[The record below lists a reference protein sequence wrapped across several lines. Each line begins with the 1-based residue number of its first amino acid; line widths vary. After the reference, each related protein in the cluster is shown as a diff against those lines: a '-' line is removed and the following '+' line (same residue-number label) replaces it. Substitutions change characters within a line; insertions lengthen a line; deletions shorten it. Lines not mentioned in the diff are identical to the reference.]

1 MVGHGK
7 KNKGRPMKTLS
18 LDCRGLACP
27 GPVLRCKDAIDSESP
42 AVIAATVDNEAAME
56 NVARFL
62 AAKKYSVEIAPVP
75 GGHVLTGTRQDAS
88 LADSPAPSA
97 VRADSP
103 AAREQIVV
111 FLTADAIGRGDD
123 TLGQKLMVN
132 FLATLPELGD
142 SLWRIVLVNGGVRLA
157 VAGSPVLDRLSAFE
171 AAGVTILVCG
181 TCLDFFGLLDKKE
194 VGQTTNMLDVVT
206 SLQLATK
213 VLQV

>member
-1 MVGHGK
+1 
-7 KNKGRPMKTLS
+7 MKTLS

-42 AVIAATVDNEAAME
+42 AVIAATVDNEAAKE

-62 AAKKYSVEIAPVP
+62 AAKGYHVEISPVA
-75 GGHVLTGTRQDAS
+75 GGHALTGTRQGAS
-88 LADSPAPSA
+88 RAGSPAPS
-97 VRADSP
+97 SP
-103 AAREQIVV
+103 AAATAAPAAKEQIVA

-123 TLGQKLMVN
+123 SLGQKLMVN

-157 VAGSPVLDRLSAFE
+157 VAGSPVLDRLKAFE
-171 AAGVTILVCG
+171 SAGVTILVCG

>member
-1 MVGHGK
+1 
-7 KNKGRPMKTLS
+7 MKTIS

-42 AVIAATVDNEAAME
+42 EVIAATVDNEAAKE

-62 AAKKYSVEIAPVP
+62 AAKKYQVEIAPVA
-75 GGHVLTGTRQDAS
+75 GGHVLTGTRQGAS
-88 LADSPAPSA
+88 PADSPAPVSG
-97 VRADSP
+97 DSP
-103 AAREQIVV
+103 AAKEQIVA
-111 FLTADAIGRGDD
+111 FLTSDAIGRGDD
-123 TLGQKLMVN
+123 ILGQKLMVN
-132 FLATLPELGD
+132 FLATLPELGE
-142 SLWRIVLVNGGVRLA
+142 SLWRIVMVNGAVRLA
-157 VAGSPVLDRLSAFE
+157 VAGSPVLDRLKAFE

-181 TCLDFFGLLDKKE
+181 TCLDFFGILDKKE

>member
-1 MVGHGK
+1 
-7 KNKGRPMKTLS
+7 MKTVS

-27 GPVLRCKDAIDSESP
+27 GPVLRCKNAVDADAPE
-42 AVIAATVDNEAAME
+42 VIAATVDNEAARE

-62 AAKKYSVEIAPVP
+62 TAKGYRVAVSPVA
-75 GGHVLTGTRQDAS
+75 GGHVLTATREDAP
-88 LADSPAPSA
+88 AASPAPA
-97 VRADSP
+97 P
-103 AAREQIVV
+103 TAAAERERVVV

-123 TLGQKLMVN
+123 TLGGKLMVN

-142 SLWRIVLVNGGVRLA
+142 SLWRIVMVNGGVRLA
-157 VAGSPVLDRLSAFE
+157 VAGSPVLDRLRAFE
-171 AAGVTILVCG
+171 AVGVTILVCG
-181 TCLDFFGLLDKKE
+181 TCLDFFGLLDHKE

>member
-1 MVGHGK
+1 
-7 KNKGRPMKTLS
+7 MKTIS

-27 GPVLRCKDAIDSESP
+27 GPVLRCKDAIDSETP
-42 AVIAATVDNEAAME
+42 AVIAATVDNEAAKE

-62 AAKKYSVEIAPVP
+62 AAKGYHVEISPVAE
-75 GGHVLTGTRQDAS
+75 GHVLTGTRQGAS
-88 LADSPAPSA
+88 LADSPAPSNA
-97 VRADSP
+97 ATSAP
-103 AAREQIVV
+103 AAKEQIVA

-132 FLATLPELGD
+132 FLATLPELGE

-157 VAGSPVLDRLSAFE
+157 VAGSPVLDRLKAFE
-171 AAGVTILVCG
+171 SAGVTILVCG

>member
-1 MVGHGK
+1 
-7 KNKGRPMKTLS
+7 MKTVS

-27 GPVLRCKDAIDSESP
+27 GPVLRCKDAVDADAPE
-42 AVIAATVDNEAAME
+42 VIAATVDNEAARE

-62 AAKKYSVEIAPVP
+62 TAKGYRVAVSPVD
-75 GGHVLTGTRQDAS
+75 GGHVLTATREDAP
-88 LADSPAPSA
+88 AASPAPA
-97 VRADSP
+97 P
-103 AAREQIVV
+103 TAAEKERVVV
-111 FLTADAIGRGDD
+111 FVTADAIGRGDD
-123 TLGQKLMVN
+123 TLGGKLMVN

-142 SLWRIVLVNGGVRLA
+142 SLWRIVMVNGGVKLA
-157 VAGSPVLDRLSAFE
+157 VAGSPVLDRLRAFE

-181 TCLDFFGLLDKKE
+181 TCLDFFGLLDHKE

>member
-1 MVGHGK
+1 
-7 KNKGRPMKTLS
+7 MKTIS

-42 AVIAATVDNEAAME
+42 DIISATVDNEAAKE

-62 AAKKYSVEIAPVP
+62 AAKKYQVEIAPVA
-75 GGHVLTGTRQDAS
+75 GGHILTGARQGAAP
-88 LADSPAPSA
+88 ADCPAPVSGE
-97 VRADSP
+97 SP
-103 AAREQIVV
+103 AAKEQIVAFV
-111 FLTADAIGRGDD
+111 TADAIGRGDD
-123 TLGQKLMVN
+123 VLGQKLMVN
-132 FLATLPELGD
+132 FLATLPELGE

-157 VAGSPVLDRLSAFE
+157 VAGSPVLDRLKAFE
-171 AAGVTILVCG
+171 EAGVTILVCG
-181 TCLDFFGLLDKKE
+181 TCLDFFGILDKKE